1 MRYRR
6 LVGVAALIAALGT
19 AAVAVAAPR
28 GSITPPPNIA
38 SAGKVV
44 FCSDISFPPFESY
57 TSANKPIGADI
68 DIGTAL
74 SKLMGVKAS
83 WRNTGFDGIIPALQA
98 GQCDAIISGLYD
110 KASRRKVVDFV
121 DYALIGNSIVVPK
134 GNPKDVKSLA
144 GLSGLKVAVQSGTT
158 LRLQLVSANKKL
170 AHAGKPQ
177 MTIQSYP
184 KDSDAFQQ
192 LIAGNVDA
200 YYTVTST
207 AAYYGK
213 KAHGKTQIAGP
224 QISALPFGIATLK
237 SDKALHK
244 AFAKGFAEL
253 RKSGRY
259 LKILKRWN
267 VANAALKHK

>member
-1 MRYRR
+1 MRYRKFA
-6 LVGVAALIAALGT
+6 VVAALLAALGAAT
-19 AAVAVAAPR
+19 AVSAATSA
-28 GSITPPPNIA
+28 SITPPPAIA
-38 SAGKVV
+38 KAGKIV

-57 TSANKPIGADI
+57 TSANKPIGADV
-68 DIGTAL
+68 DLGTAL
-74 SKLMGVKAS
+74 AKLMGVKAS

-98 GQCDAIISGLYD
+98 KQCDAIISGLYD

-121 DYALIGNSIVVPK
+121 DYALIGNSVVVPK
-134 GNPKDVKSLA
+134 GNPKHVSGLT

-158 LRLQLVSANKKL
+158 LRLQLVAENKKL
-170 AHAGKPQ
+170 AAAGKPQ

-213 KAHGKTQIAGP
+213 KAGGKTEIAGP
-224 QISALPFGIATLK
+224 QVSALPFGIATLK
-237 SDKALHK
+237 DNKALHQ
-244 AFAKGFAEL
+244 AFAKGLALL
-253 RKSGRY
+253 RKNGEY
-259 LKILKRWN
+259 LKILTRWG
-267 VANAALKHK
+267 VANGAIKG

>member
-1 MRYRR
+1 MRYRKFT
-6 LVGVAALIAALGT
+6 GVAMLLAGLGVASAAS
-19 AAVAVAAPR
+19 AAPR
-28 GSITPPPNIA
+28 ASITPPPNIA
-38 SAGKVV
+38 SAGKIV

-57 TSANKPIGADI
+57 TSANKPIGADVEL
-68 DIGTAL
+68 GTAL
-74 SKLMGVKAS
+74 AKLMGVKAV

-98 GQCDAIISGLYD
+98 KQCDAIISGLYD

-121 DYALIGNSIVVPK
+121 DYALIGNSVVVPK
-134 GNPKDVKSLA
+134 GNPKHVTGLA

-158 LRLQLVSANKKL
+158 LRLQLVAENKKL
-170 AHAGKPQ
+170 AKAGKSQ

-213 KAHGKTQIAGP
+213 KANGKTQIAGP
-224 QISALPFGIATLK
+224 QVSALPFGIATLK
-237 SDKALHK
+237 SAKPLHN
-244 AFAKGFAEL
+244 AFAKGLAQL
-253 RKSGRY
+253 RKNGQY
-259 LKILKRWN
+259 LKILTRWG
-267 VANAALKHK
+267 VANGAIK